1 MMISGNKDGKQS
13 RYRIRCSV
21 LRIGIMVAAIVFM
34 ANVLNCAGQQGP
46 LRDRLL
52 STDAGTRRSAFRE
65 FDSLSTA
72 SKLKYVEIMKT
83 MLSDADSRNQV
94 LAADALGRMGPAA
107 EEAVPDLVQLLTV
120 ENEDVRSHAS
130 NALAGIGEVAVPS
143 LISALKQPEP
153 AMRTAATDV
162 LGAIGPA
169 AKEAIP
175 ALANLLGDQEQEVSR
190 HAALA
195 LGRIGPA
202 AVPELIEVARWR
214 GRYATDMA
222 STAFATLKAD
232 TATVRELV
240 KLMGNIK
247 EDPAVRA
254 FAAKALGNMP
264 DKARGQMP
272 ELIRLLG
279 DENNDVRSAARW
291 ALGQTGPKGIPAL
304 REALKNSDPRVR
316 AGAAF
321 AIGSVGLAAE
331 EAVPDLLRA
340 MKDEDRTVRIDAVLA
355 VGKTQVTS
363 DTVVKSLIQVMET
376 DKDEVVRLDAMR
388 VLSKMNSSEAR
399 EALVRYNTQSGKQ

>member
-1 MMISGNKDGKQS
+1 MISENKDDKQS
-13 RYRIRCSV
+13 WNPIRCSA
-21 LRIGIMVAAIVFM
+21 LRIGITVAAIVLIV
-34 ANVLNCAGQQGP
+34 NVLNCAGQQGP

-52 STDAGTRRSAFRE
+52 SPDAGTRRSAFKE
-65 FDSLSTA
+65 FNSLSTA

-83 MLSDADSRNQV
+83 MLNDADPKSQV
-94 LAADALGRMGPAA
+94 LAADALGHMGPAA

-120 ENEDVRSHAS
+120 ENENVRLHAS
-130 NALAGIGEVAVPS
+130 KALADIGEVAVPS

-153 AMRTAATDV
+153 AMRTSAADV

-169 AKEAIP
+169 AKDAIP
-175 ALANLLGDQEQEVSR
+175 SLATLLGDQEQEVSR
-190 HAALA
+190 HAASA
-195 LGRIGPA
+195 LGLIGPA

-232 TATVRELV
+232 AATVNELV
-240 KLMGNIK
+240 KLMGNVR

-254 FAAKALGNMP
+254 FAVSALGNMP

-272 ELIRLLG
+272 ELIRLLS
-279 DENNDVRSAARW
+279 DENNDVRTAARW

-321 AIGSVGLAAE
+321 ALGSMGPAAE
-331 EAVPDLLRA
+331 EAAPDLLRA
-340 MKDEDRTVRIDAVLA
+340 TKDEDRTVRIDAILA
-355 VGKTQVTS
+355 IGKTQVTS
-363 DTVVKSLIQVMET
+363 DTVVKSLIQIMET

-399 EALVRYNTQSGKQ
+399 EALVRYNTKSGQQ